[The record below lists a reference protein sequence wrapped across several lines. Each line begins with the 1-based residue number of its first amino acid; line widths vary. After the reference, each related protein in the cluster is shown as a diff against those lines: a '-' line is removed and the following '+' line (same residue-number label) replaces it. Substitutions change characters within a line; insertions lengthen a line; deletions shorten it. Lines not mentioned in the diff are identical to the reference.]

1 MKTLAID
8 TSSKLCGVCI
18 LNNKQELYKID
29 EITDKS
35 HSQNLMPIV
44 SKVFENSHI
53 NLKDIDLIV
62 CDKGPRVFYR
72 N

>member
-18 LNNKQELYKID
+18 LEDKKEIIKID
-29 EITDKS
+29 RITDKS
-35 HSQNLMPIV
+35 HSEKLMPIINEAF
-44 SKVFENSHI
+44 SKSNLSLDNI
-53 NLKDIDLIV
+53 NLIV
-62 CDKGPRVFYR
+62 CDKGPRVFYW